1 MGLEIEKMEAGYE
14 IRFSKPKCFE
24 FVKAL
29 KSGGTGK
36 TLLMRDAT
44 IDELFV
50 CKKYNPEQKEYED
63 ECYKRFVEEIKIMY
77 SVYHNNIVR
86 IYDYFLYPEYK
97 TGYIIMEYIRGE
109 NIEEYFRVAD
119 EENINSIFIQIINAF
134 LYLEQYNILHR
145 DIRAANIMVDEKGD
159 IKVIDFGFG
168 KRLEEEQDNN
178 ASVLLNWPASRIPQ
192 EIHSEQYSVQ
202 TEIFYVG
209 YLIKN
214 IIEKYDIKCFK
225 YTILMEKMIQV
236 NPRDRMHSFEEIQNS
251 IAEQTFE
258 QIKFTN
264 SEKKVYQNFA
274 TSFCGL
280 LCRIKDNLIT
290 ERDSSVIIE
299 KLRAILR
306 DNSLE
311 ENVTNVKRLISI
323 FIKSDYSYYR
333 NNIEVYKVKDFYEFF
348 LSQKNA
354 VRDVILNNL
363 YGRIANIPISHS
375 IYDDELPFD

>member
-1 MGLEIEKMEAGYE
+1 MEAGYE

-258 QIKFTN
+258 QVKFTN

-323 FIKSDYSYYR
+323 FIKSDYRYYR

-363 YGRIANIPISHS
+363 YGRMANIPISHS

>member
-1 MGLEIEKMEAGYE
+1 MEAGYE

-323 FIKSDYSYYR
+323 FIKSDYRYYR

>member
-323 FIKSDYSYYR
+323 FIKSDYRYYR

>member
-311 ENVTNVKRLISI
+311 ENVTNVKRLIST
-323 FIKSDYSYYR
+323 FIKSDYRYYR

>member
-323 FIKSDYSYYR
+323 FIKSDYRYYR

-348 LSQKNA
+348 LSQNNA

-375 IYDDELPFD
+375 IDDVEFVFV

>member
-258 QIKFTN
+258 QVKFTN

-323 FIKSDYSYYR
+323 FIKSDYRYYR

-363 YGRIANIPISHS
+363 YGRMANIPISHS

>member
-323 FIKSDYSYYR
+323 FIKSDYRYYR

-363 YGRIANIPISHS
+363 YGRMANIPISHS